1 MRRRLILLP
10 LLVFVFMTLT
20 LLLTSCDMDKDE
32 PIDLSGDNIDIVF
45 LKSQFEYNGLP
56 QYPGFQIVDGYD
68 VIEEYNFGEHN
79 DDIIV
84 TYDANIYV
92 GMATVTV
99 TAVNGG
105 KYSGRVVGQFQIVQ
119 QTKKVKAGDFQTL
132 KKYLKGGG
140 YANVVLTADVTV
152 QEGQSLTV
160 EKGVV
165 LDTCGYA
172 LINNGNL
179 ENKGEIIF
187 NEYGKGNILDNNGTL
202 TNKGKI
208 LLYVSTENREAFV
221 NDGKFLNTGEIYLN
235 GKEGNRLVARNYGN
249 FDNGGI
255 VTFNRYVDFYNYG
268 AFANGGDVKNY
279 SEDKFF
285 TDSDVT
291 GNAINYISRR
301 YPFTEFEIYLSDDTC
316 KYTGEPYEPAI
327 YFVKDG
333 YDVDYGDY
341 EAFYGNNVE
350 VGTATITVY
359 PTENSD
365 AFYGDPIVLHFEIV
379 P

>member
-1 MRRRLILLP
+1 MKRRFVLFV
-10 LLVFVFMTLT
+10 LLVFALT
-20 LLLTSCDMDKDE
+20 TTAFALASCDIGNDE
-32 PIDLSGDNIDIVF
+32 TTDLSGDNIDIVF
-45 LKSQFEYNGLP
+45 SKSQFEYNGLP

-84 TYDANIYV
+84 TYDANMYV
-92 GMATVTV
+92 GTATVTV

-105 KYSGRVVGQFQIVQ
+105 KYTGRVIGQFQIVQ
-119 QTKKVKAGDFQTL
+119 QTKKVSAGDFQTL
-132 KKYLKGGG
+132 KKYLKDGG

-152 QEGQSLTV
+152 PEGQSLTV

-165 LDTCGYA
+165 VDTCGYA
-172 LINNGNL
+172 LVNNGNL
-179 ENKGEIIF
+179 ENKGEIAF

-208 LLYVSTENREAFV
+208 LLYVSTENREALV
-221 NDGKFLNTGEIYLN
+221 NDGKLLNTGEIYLN
-235 GKEGNRLVARNYGN
+235 GEDGNRLVARNYGN
-249 FDNGGI
+249 FGNEGI

-268 AFANGGDVKNY
+268 AFSNGGDVKNS
-279 SEDKFF
+279 SENKFY
-285 TDSDVT
+285 TDSDIT

-301 YPFTEFEIYLSDDTC
+301 YPLTEFEISLSDDTY
-316 KYTGEPYEPAI
+316 KYDGTAHKPAI

-333 YDVDYGDY
+333 YNVDYGDY
-341 EAFYGNNVE
+341 EAVYENNVE
-350 VGTATITVY
+350 VGTATITIY
-359 PTENSD
+359 PTEDSD
-365 AFYGDPIVLHFEIV
+365 AFYGDPIVLYFEIV